1 MFIYFSEKKFVY
13 FTLDY
18 DYRNILY
25 FLIAMVSAKNC
36 SIVSQVPPK
45 CEHNIIKSNQIFII
59 IYFKK

>member
-36 SIVSQVPPK
+36 SIVSQVSPK
-45 CEHNIIKSNQIFII
+45 CEHNIIKSKSNF
-59 IYFKK
+59 YHYLL